1 MDFNQRTWDSL
12 RVKGYD
18 IGDFYVQAGVG
29 PAGGRMYVVVNGVA
43 MPFADARALAEGI
56 VTLEDIAKKR
66 TA

>member
-12 RVKGYD
+12 RAKGYD

-43 MPFADARALAEGI
+43 MSFADARSLAKGI
-56 VTLEDIAKKR
+56 VTLGDIAKKR

>member
-29 PAGGRMYVVVNGVA
+29 PAGGRMYVVA
-43 MPFADARALAEGI
+43 
-56 VTLEDIAKKR
+56 